1 MASTSN
7 RLKKLSKPTTLAMGK
22 IKDLTI
28 QIDDIIEDIYV
39 LGDFYSPD
47 TFAELVYK
55 RMKEADINV
64 A

>member
-1 MASTSN
+1 
-7 RLKKLSKPTTLAMGK
+7 MGK

-28 QIDDIIEDIYV
+28 KIDDIIEDIYV
-39 LGDFYSPD
+39 LGNFHSPD

-64 A
+64 AYMDYVDYKIKWCLEWM